1 MPSPVHAF
9 FFACA
14 FVLLPFVSTRTDE
27 KNPVAEPGN
36 GILTE

>member
-14 FVLLPFVSTRTDE
+14 FVLLLLRTDE
-27 KNPVAEPGN
+27 KNPVAETGN